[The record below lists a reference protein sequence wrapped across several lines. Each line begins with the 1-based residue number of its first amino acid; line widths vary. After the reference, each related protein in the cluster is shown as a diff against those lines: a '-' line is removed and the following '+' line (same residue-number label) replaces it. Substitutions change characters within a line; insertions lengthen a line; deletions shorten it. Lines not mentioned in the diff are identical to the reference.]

1 MSIYVFGY
9 GSLINMRENKELSVK
24 NKRKICPVMVSGLKR
39 SFNVITSSN
48 TSAKYKVLGVKEST
62 DKKKQ
67 CNGIL
72 IEITESEELVKL
84 IKREKN
90 YTPRQ
95 LSPER
100 LSFPYKK
107 HLSLNKADQIIC
119 FYPQSKYTLKKKEA
133 SELKIRPKYL
143 QICLAGARDFG
154 EDFLKDFMETTDGL
168 I

>member
-24 NKRKICPVMVSGLKR
+24 NKQKICPVMVSGLKR
-39 SFNVITSSN
+39 SFNVSS
-48 TSAKYKVLGVKEST
+48 TGGKYKVLGVKNNSDT
-62 DKKKQ
+62 KKQ

-72 IEITESEELVKL
+72 IEITDSEELAKL

-95 LSPER
+95 LALER
-100 LSFPYKK
+100 ISFPYIK
-107 HLSLNKADQIIC
+107 HLSLTKADQIIC
-119 FYPQSKYTLKKKEA
+119 FYPQAKYTLKKKEA
-133 SELKIRPKYL
+133 SELKIKPKYL

-154 EDFLKDFMETTDGL
+154 EDFLHDFTETIDN
-168 I
+168 

>member
-1 MSIYVFGY
+1 MSIYVFAY
-9 GSLINMRENKELSVK
+9 GSLINMRDNKELFLK

-39 SFNVITSSN
+39 SFNVSS
-48 TSAKYKVLGVKEST
+48 SGGKYKVLGVKNST
-62 DKKKQ
+62 DKNKQ

-72 IEITESEELVKL
+72 IEIDDSEELAKL

-90 YTPRQ
+90 YTAKQ
-95 LSPER
+95 LASER

-107 HLSLNKADQIIC
+107 HLSLTKADQIIC
-119 FYPQSKYTLKKKEA
+119 FYPKAKYILKKKEA

-154 EDFLKDFMETTDGL
+154 EDFLHDFTETLDN
-168 I
+168 

>member
-9 GSLINMRENKELSVK
+9 GSLINMSDNKVLFLK

-39 SFNVITSSN
+39 SFNVSS
-48 TSAKYKVLGVKEST
+48 TEGKYKVLGVKEST
-62 DKKKQ
+62 DKNKQ

-72 IEITESEELVKL
+72 IEITDSEELAKL

-95 LSPER
+95 LAPER

-107 HLSLNKADQIIC
+107 HLSLNNTDQIIC
-119 FYPQSKYTLKKKEA
+119 FYPQTKYILKKKEA
-133 SELKIRPKYL
+133 AEIKIRPKYL

-154 EDFLKDFMETTDGL
+154 EDFLHDFTETLDN
-168 I
+168 